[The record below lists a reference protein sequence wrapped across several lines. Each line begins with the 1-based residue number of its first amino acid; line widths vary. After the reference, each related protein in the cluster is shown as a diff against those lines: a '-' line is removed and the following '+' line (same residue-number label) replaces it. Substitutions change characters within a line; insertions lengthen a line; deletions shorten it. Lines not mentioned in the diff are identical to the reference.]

1 MIYESKMLDWLHQTT
16 TYIETIMAA
25 PISLT
30 TATTLEQQAYLVALA
45 MQTQELTIPIETRP
59 NNTQLAFDT
68 EAATVAITITLET
81 QMTVAGGS
89 AVIAAKPYL
98 A

>member
-1 MIYESKMLDWLHQTT
+1 MLDWQSQTT
-16 TYIETIMAA
+16 TYTVNIMAS

-30 TATTLEQQAYLVALA
+30 AATTLEQQAYLVALA
-45 MQTQELTIPIETRP
+45 LQNLELAVPIETRP
-59 NNTQLAFDT
+59 NNAQLAFDT
-68 EAATVAITITLET
+68 EGATVAISITLDT
-81 QMTVAGGS
+81 IMTVAGGS

>member
-1 MIYESKMLDWLHQTT
+1 
-16 TYIETIMAA
+16 MAA

-45 MQTQELTIPIETRP
+45 MQALELAVPIETRP
-59 NNTQLAFDT
+59 NRTQLAFDT
-68 EAATVAITITLET
+68 EESTVAISLSLDTL
-81 QMTVAGGS
+81 MTVAGGS

-98 A
+98 V

>member
-1 MIYESKMLDWLHQTT
+1 MLDWLHQTT

-30 TATTLEQQAYLVALA
+30 AATTLEQQAYLVALA
-45 MQTQELTIPIETRP
+45 LQTQELAIPIETRP

-68 EAATVAITITLET
+68 EAATVTISITLET
-81 QMTVAGGS
+81 LMTVAGGT

>member
-1 MIYESKMLDWLHQTT
+1 
-16 TYIETIMAA
+16 
-25 PISLT
+25 
-30 TATTLEQQAYLVALA
+30 
-45 MQTQELTIPIETRP
+45 MQTQELAIPVETRP

-68 EAATVAITITLET
+68 EASTVAISITLET
-81 QMTVAGGS
+81 LMTIAGGS